1 MSKLSRNRFLSASVK
16 TVLGL
21 ILAPRLISCQTPRGA
36 ETGPADRECFIND
49 TGFDYNA
56 LIDIHCHPSLKI
68 YLFNKKM
75 WHRHCPSAGENLLPM
90 QMDFHQLEA
99 GFIRG
104 MLTTHYLLEAASE
117 AQWDTLK
124 TIWPWL
130 RRLLKGLTNKIEDES
145 PKNFAQVNTMIDELE
160 AQLSRLNRIQKKLQ
174 FVVACSYEEFDRA
187 LQQPGVIPVAH
198 SIEGAHALG
207 RHFPISVKRLHD
219 QARDTVNPRRIYRMY
234 DEKTRDPAD
243 PYIANLKTLHGRG
256 VCLLTLAHFFR
267 NDLVSPVDGISP
279 DSKVTPGMA
288 WEFTPDKDEGL
299 TYIGRRV
306 VETMLDIGMIVDLT
320 HCTPKARQ
328 EVFAINRI
336 HAKTRLS
343 QGLPARPLVFTHV
356 GARQIFEYYD
366 QNHYPYYNFYN
377 VSDEEID
384 AICEFDGVM
393 GIVVENFWLTGADT
407 HLKEFPAFQFRNGIA
422 YIVETIKYINS
433 KTRTKHFD
441 NIAIGTDFD
450 GLADAPKDL
459 YKPRQLGALIDTMKA
474 DPAFKPEDIRKIT
487 RCNAHRLLEFGWGN
501 SPAQS

>member
-1 MSKLSRNRFLSASVK
+1 
-16 TVLGL
+16 
-21 ILAPRLISCQTPRGA
+21 
-36 ETGPADRECFIND
+36 
-49 TGFDYNA
+49 
-56 LIDIHCHPSLKI
+56 
-68 YLFNKKM
+68 M
-75 WHRHCPSAGENLLPM
+75 WHRHCPSAGDNIVAM

-104 MLTTHYLLEAASE
+104 MLTTHYLLEAATE
-117 AQWDTLK
+117 TQWDTLK

-130 RRLLKGLTNKIEDES
+130 QRHLKGLAKKIEAES
-145 PKNFAQVNTMIDELE
+145 PKNFAQINTMIDELE
-160 AQLSRLNRIQKKLQ
+160 AQLRRLNRIQKKLK

-207 RHFPISVKRLHD
+207 RQFPISVKRLRE
-219 QARDTVNPRRIYRMY
+219 QAKDTVNPRRIYRMY
-234 DEKTRDPAD
+234 AENLAD
-243 PYIANLKTLHGRG
+243 PTDAAHADRAAEPYIINLKILHGRG
-256 VCLLTLAHFFR
+256 VCLMTLAHFFR
-267 NDLVSPVDGISP
+267 NELVSPVDGISP
-279 DSKVTPGMA
+279 DGKRTPGMA
-288 WEFTPDKDEGL
+288 WEYTPDKDEGL
-299 TYIGRRV
+299 TDIGRKV

-320 HCTPKARQ
+320 HSTPKARQ
-328 EVFAINRI
+328 EVFDMNRA
-336 HAKTRLS
+336 HAKKRLS
-343 QGLPARPLVFTHV
+343 RGLRARPLVFTHV

-407 HLKEFPAFQFRNGIA
+407 HLKEFPAFQFQNGIA
-422 YIVETIKYINS
+422 YILETIKYINS
-433 KTRTKHFD
+433 KTRTKGFD

-459 YKPRQLGALIDTMKA
+459 YKPRQLGALIDAMKA
-474 DPAFKPEDIRKIT
+474 DPAFKPEYIRKIT

-501 SPAQS
+501 SPAQT